1 MWSDSTNQYAE
12 IQSASP
18 SNYDNYRHRSIIE
31 KQLISRGELL
41 QVVHHA
47 SGGFV
52 IYLTLLGLAG
62 FWPFEVNSKRLMTE
76 KNW

>member
-1 MWSDSTNQYAE
+1 MIT
-12 IQSASP
+12 
-18 SNYDNYRHRSIIE
+18 RHRSIIE

-52 IYLTLLGLAG
+52 IYLTLLGLTG
-62 FWPFEVNSKRLMTE
+62 F
-76 KNW
+76 